1 MADIRVVK
9 VGDSV
14 LVSFGSGPEV
24 LLART
29 NAQRLGQA
37 LLQVAASGLDV
48 LDLQPEWI
56 PPRDPR

>member
-1 MADIRVVK
+1 MADIHVMR

-29 NAQRLGQA
+29 NAAILGQA
-37 LLQVAASGLDV
+37 LLQVDASGPDV
-48 LDLQPEWI
+48 LDLRPEWI
-56 PPRDPR
+56 PPGDPR